1 MTPYGSKKSLSPYNT
16 DLKRVAQKAVSALS
30 SLYGTTYEYG
40 PISHIIYKAA
50 GSSVDWAHDKA
61 GIKYSYGL
69 ELRPGRQGGHGGFML
84 PVSQIKPTV
93 EETWAGIKAMC
104 MEIKPEFVSGSTDFD
119 QSNAWD
125 QNEIFDQNNVIQSFP

>member
-1 MTPYGSKKSLSPYNT
+1 
-16 DLKRVAQKAVSALS
+16 
-30 SLYGTTYEYG
+30 
-40 PISHIIYKAA
+40 
-50 GSSVDWAHDKA
+50 
-61 GIKYSYGL
+61 
-69 ELRPGRQGGHGGFML
+69 ML

-125 QNEIFDQNNVIQSFP
+125 QNEIFD

>member
-1 MTPYGSKKSLSPYNT
+1 
-16 DLKRVAQKAVSALS
+16 
-30 SLYGTTYEYG
+30 
-40 PISHIIYKAA
+40 
-50 GSSVDWAHDKA
+50 
-61 GIKYSYGL
+61 
-69 ELRPGRQGGHGGFML
+69 ML